1 MNSTMNKDLNSTYYI
16 DLAKSYGIDVD
27 NPDSMA
33 ANEYYLPDLPSI
45 EQIAFY
51 NLAANER
58 RQQERALT
66 SGNTAGNNASAALPQ
81 STAPQ
86 TQQSTPQ
93 IQTNSSSDMSGYLPQ
108 GTVTPNCPSGMC
120 GMGSPYTASGSA
132 SSELRPIEEYNQPF
146 PITAESIQYLNG
158 FIRSQVGRYVTIEFL
173 VGTNLLI
180 EKEGFLIGVG
190 ANFILLNE
198 RGTSEIMAC
207 DFYNIKFITFHY

>member
-33 ANEYYLPDLPSI
+33 ANENYLPDLPSI

-51 NLAANER
+51 NLAANEL
-58 RQQERALT
+58 RQREQALA
-66 SGNTAGNNASAALPQ
+66 SGNTAGNNTSAALPQ
-81 STAPQ
+81 STMPQ
-86 TQQSTPQ
+86 TQTATPQ
-93 IQTNSSSDMSGYLPQ
+93 IQSNNMDMSGNLPQ
-108 GTVTPNCPSGMC
+108 GYVTPGCPSGMC
-120 GMGSPYTASGSA
+120 GMGSPYTANGSA
-132 SSELRPIEEYNQPF
+132 SSELSPIEEYNQPF

-158 FIRSQVGRYVTIEFL
+158 FIRSQVGRYVSIEFL
-173 VGTNLLI
+173 VGTNQLV